1 MRANSIISDSDITK
15 PEAPALQKAQRK
27 VSDFEKVAN
36 SEEYPQFADYLKSR
50 IDYFSQFTPGGTP
63 VQKLTKKER
72 SDAWD
77 SAITIIQEFESLLR
91 TLDSFKKK
99 L

>member
-1 MRANSIISDSDITK
+1 MKNVK
-15 PEAPALQKAQRK
+15 QKTT
-27 VSDFEKVAN
+27 DFERVAN

-50 IDYFSQFTPGGTP
+50 IDYYSQFTPGGTP
-63 VQKLTKKER
+63 IQQLTKKER
-72 SDAWD
+72 VDGWD

-99 L
+99 P